1 MIFLLQLSPCWV
13 QAQLLT
19 TLTQYLNF
27 TAWTCKSG
35 REISQGAVTHLCVS
49 SNNILWPQVSGWCN
63 QLLHG
68 RTGNNGGKELQRG
81 KGLFSL
87 NGSFFFLKVNYVCI
101 FLRCNQ
107 SIAMTGIQKM
117 YLKQSSLVHQSASQG
132 KSLRVGYGPF
142 RTLIIVF
149 LSREKST
156 SILT

>member
-1 MIFLLQLSPCWV
+1 MAGKSHKELSPIYVSLAITYFDLKCPADAINCYMEELEIMEERNYKEVKGSFLLTVL
-13 QAQLLT
+13 
-19 TLTQYLNF
+19 
-27 TAWTCKSG
+27 
-35 REISQGAVTHLCVS
+35 
-49 SNNILWPQVSGWCN
+49 
-63 QLLHG
+63 
-68 RTGNNGGKELQRG
+68 
-81 KGLFSL
+81 
-87 NGSFFFLKVNYVCI
+87 FFFKVNYVCI

>member
-1 MIFLLQLSPCWV
+1 MAGKSHKELSPIYVSLAITYFDLKCPTDAINCYMEELEIMEERNYKEVKGSFLLTVL
-13 QAQLLT
+13 
-19 TLTQYLNF
+19 
-27 TAWTCKSG
+27 
-35 REISQGAVTHLCVS
+35 
-49 SNNILWPQVSGWCN
+49 
-63 QLLHG
+63 
-68 RTGNNGGKELQRG
+68 
-81 KGLFSL
+81 
-87 NGSFFFLKVNYVCI
+87 FFLKLNYVCI

-142 RTLIIVF
+142 RNLIIVF